1 MKIRISQLRQKLD
14 DWQLP
19 PEELAARA
27 LRVKRADIL
36 WARLARKSVDARDK
50 GDVHFTLTLDVETA
64 RPVRLPKGAA
74 EIKEEAPSQ
83 SVLRAASSPPH
94 GGEPRG
100 TSDAGDLHRSGDGWL
115 EAGAATAPLQGDRP
129 ADRTSV
135 ENACDGR
142 FPALE
147 SVARETDARKAA
159 ATARG
164 DAVQEDSS
172 RWNQWR
178 EESSQ
183 ACAAATARGDAV
195 QEDSSRW
202 NQWREESSQVC
213 AAANASRRC
222 LVVGMGPAGLFAA
235 LTLARA
241 GLRPV
246 VVERGKPVEEREK
259 DVAEF
264 WRGGPFDPESNVQF
278 GEGGAGTF
286 SDGKLNSGIKDAR
299 CRAVLEEMH
308 RAGAPESI
316 LWQAK
321 PHVGTDHL
329 KAMVKNLRGQIIA
342 LGGDVRFMT
351 RLTDLMV
358 EDGRVTAA
366 RLEGPDGAYALDTA
380 GVILA
385 VGHSARDTFE
395 MLHQA
400 GASMS
405 RKPFAIGARIEHRQA
420 AVNRAQYGAATGHP
434 ALGAADYKLAV
445 HLPSGRSVY
454 TFCMCP
460 GGQVVAAASEAGG
473 VVVNGMSLYA
483 RDGENANSALLVNVL
498 PEDFGGDDPL
508 AGVAFQR
515 RWERAAFE
523 AGGGN
528 FCAPAQRVGD
538 FMKRRPSEG
547 PGSVTPSYRPGVKW
561 GSLDGCLPGF
571 VTDSMREAL
580 PLLDRKLKGFAD
592 PDAVLTGVETRSSSP
607 VRIER
612 DGGCQS
618 NLAGL
623 YPCGEGAGYAG
634 GIMSAAVDG
643 MRCAEALIEEKIL
656 RLR

>member
-183 ACAAATARGDAV
+183 
-195 QEDSSRW
+195 
-202 NQWREESSQVC
+202 VC
-213 AAANASRRC
+213 AAAIARGGFP

-538 FMKRRPSEG
+538 FIKRRPSEG

>member
-1 MKIRISQLRQKLD
+1 MKIRINQLRQKLD
-14 DWQLP
+14 DWQLA

-27 LRVKRADIL
+27 LHVKREDVVS
-36 WARLARKSVDARDK
+36 ARLARRSVDARDK

-64 RPVRLPKGAA
+64 RPVRLPRNAA
-74 EIKEEAPSQ
+74 EVRGENTSSVTAAPCHLPLKGKAFDA
-83 SVLRAASSPPH
+83 LRAVHGNDAEQSGQGRFPTLESVAGGTDARKAAASGS
-94 GGEPRG
+94 GVGE
-100 TSDAGDLHRSGDGWL
+100 SG
-115 EAGAATAPLQGDRP
+115 Q
-129 ADRTSV
+129 
-135 ENACDGR
+135 GR

-147 SVARETDARKAA
+147 SVARETDTRKAA
-159 ATARG
+159 ASGGGPRP
-164 DAVQEDSS
+164 
-172 RWNQWR
+172 
-178 EESSQ
+178 
-183 ACAAATARGDAV
+183 
-195 QEDSSRW
+195 
-202 NQWREESSQVC
+202 
-213 AAANASRRC
+213 

-241 GLRPV
+241 GLKPV
-246 VVERGKPVEEREK
+246 VVERGKCVEEREK
-259 DVAEF
+259 DVAAF
-264 WRGGPFDPESNVQF
+264 WNGGPFNPRSNVQF

-286 SDGKLNSGIKDAR
+286 SDGKLNSGIKDPR
-299 CRAVLEEMH
+299 CRAVLEEMA

-329 KAMVKNLRGQIIA
+329 KTMVKNLRREIIA
-342 LGGDVRFMT
+342 LGGDVRFET
-351 RLTDLMV
+351 TLTGLDIL
-358 EDGRVTAA
+358 DGRVAGA
-366 RLEGPDGAYALDTA
+366 RLAGPEGEYRMEAAH
-380 GVILA
+380 VILA

-395 MLHQA
+395 MVRDA
-400 GASMS
+400 GATLS
-405 RKPFAIGARIEHRQA
+405 RKPFAIGARIEHRQKMI
-420 AVNRAQYGAATGHP
+420 NRAQYGAAAEHP

-445 HLPSGRSVY
+445 HLPGGRSVY

-460 GGQVVAAASEAGG
+460 GGQVVAAASEDGG

-523 AGGGN
+523 AGGGDWR
-528 FCAPAQRVGD
+528 APAQKVGD
-538 FMKRRPSEG
+538 FLAKRPSEG
-547 PGSVTPSYRPGVKW
+547 PGSVRPSYRPGVKW

-571 VTDSMREAL
+571 VTESLREAL
-580 PLLDRKLKGFAD
+580 PLLDKKLHGFSH

-612 DGGCQS
+612 DEDCQS
-618 NLAGL
+618 NLRGL

-643 MRCAEALIEEKIL
+643 MKCAEAVLSSDL
-656 RLR
+656 RGKS